1 MMGPAVGQPSCGSA
15 MVDSYGP
22 SKQPARKWGKMVPLD
37 RAGAIKRP
45 MLMGGLG
52 VADAIARR
60 YPAGRSPRPLSTP
73 LYAIQPDRSSVHCP
87 PMHDRSMITLHTAP
101 SRWGLASVSPA
112 CMELETWLRM
122 AKLPYQ
128 TRLATAEALAGAPYG
143 KIPFIDYAGK
153 RWGDT
158 TLIIEML
165 GQAEGVDID
174 AELSAAD
181 RAIALAFR
189 RMIKE
194 HLYWGGIAIRYNVE
208 ENWQHYQKLVIGLL
222 PPDTPPGETLAFAD
236 AFRQT
241 IRNQMY
247 QQGLGRLTD
256 EALYQTISADLQALS
271 DFLGNQPF
279 FMGDRPTTLDATV
292 YGHIG
297 NFIQP
302 PYDHPIV
309 ELARQ
314 KTNLCDHYERMSH
327 CFFGELARDH
337 AGEAV

>member
-1 MMGPAVGQPSCGSA
+1 
-15 MVDSYGP
+15 
-22 SKQPARKWGKMVPLD
+22 
-37 RAGAIKRP
+37 
-45 MLMGGLG
+45 
-52 VADAIARR
+52 
-60 YPAGRSPRPLSTP
+60 
-73 LYAIQPDRSSVHCP
+73 
-87 PMHDRSMITLHTAP
+87 MITLHTAP

-128 TRLATAEALAGAPYG
+128 TRLATAESLAGAPYG

-165 GQAEGVDID
+165 SQAEGVDID

-189 RMIKE
+189 RMVKE
-194 HLYWGGIAIRYNVE
+194 HLYWGGIAIRYRVE

-222 PPDTPPGETLAFAD
+222 PPDTPPGEALAFAD
-236 AFRQT
+236 AFRQS
-241 IRNQMY
+241 IHNQMY

-256 EALYQTISADLQALS
+256 EALYQTIRADLQALS

-327 CFFGELARDH
+327 CFFGELARDR